1 MPSEHNSKPAGR
13 SIVLVNQSSGY
24 LTVDIANAF
33 AAAYERVTLV
43 AGDLRENGRP
53 LDPRVRVRRIAA
65 YDRRS
70 KTRRLLTWLRGTLGI
85 LWILLVRERRGEVL
99 YFTNPPMAYLLAG
112 VMRRPFSVVVYDI
125 YPEALASVGI
135 RTGNP
140 LYRWWAA
147 RNRRLFRRARCV
159 FTLSESMRVL
169 LERYAAPEKIRVV
182 HNWAALETRTPLPKT
197 DNPFVRE
204 HGLEGRFTVLY
215 SGNIGFTHSVEQL
228 VALAARMSGDDRFRF
243 VIVGEGGRKAAL
255 QEQARREGLHNCLF
269 LTWQPA
275 ATLPHSLAAAD
286 VAVVTLSD
294 GASGVSVPSKTYNLM
309 AAGAPLLCIASPQ
322 TELSRLVETYDN
334 GRCFRRTTCRGC
346 RTTLRN
352 SPPIPHDVRSCAAT
366 PCAHRGT
373 SRPKMHGSMYRRYI
387 KRPLDLAVSFTALLC
402 LSPLLAG
409 ITLWLHFANK
419 GAGAFF
425 FQERPGRGGRIFR
438 VVKFKTM
445 TDARDSNGNLLPDAQ
460 RLTKVGKF
468 VRSTSLDELPQ
479 LVNVLKGDMSLVG
492 PRPLLPRYLPLYSP
506 EQARR
511 HEVRP
516 GITGW
521 AQVNGYR
528 GDTSITKRIE
538 HDLYYIENWSLG
550 SDFKIMFLTV
560 FKGFINKNAY

>member
-169 LERYAAPEKIRVV
+169 LERYTAPEKIRVV

-334 GRCFRRTTCRGC
+334 GRCFRRDDLQGMQDYLEKLASDPARCAELR
-346 RTTLRN
+346 RN
-352 SPPIPHDVRSCAAT
+352 SLRASRDFT
-366 PCAHRGT
+366 PENARI
-373 SRPKMHGSMYRRYI
+373 Y
-387 KRPLDLAVSFTALLC
+387 VS
-402 LSPLLAG
+402 
-409 ITLWLHFANK
+409 
-419 GAGAFF
+419 
-425 FQERPGRGGRIFR
+425 
-438 VVKFKTM
+438 
-445 TDARDSNGNLLPDAQ
+445 
-460 RLTKVGKF
+460 
-468 VRSTSLDELPQ
+468 SL
-479 LVNVLKGDMSLVG
+479 
-492 PRPLLPRYLPLYSP
+492 Y
-506 EQARR
+506 
-511 HEVRP
+511 
-516 GITGW
+516 
-521 AQVNGYR
+521 
-528 GDTSITKRIE
+528 
-538 HDLYYIENWSLG
+538 
-550 SDFKIMFLTV
+550 
-560 FKGFINKNAY
+560 